1 MYPWYDYCIAFVNV
15 LPSFP
20 SQNSPND
27 NLLDGSPKEE
37 QTQHNKDS
45 SEFIVNKLEIGP
57 TNSTGGV
64 TTLLTVENVEKLQG
78 NPLYAYFSAPF
89 GATGDNLV
97 PTYKVCSY
105 FNP

>member
-1 MYPWYDYCIAFVNV
+1 MYPWYDYYIALVNT

-27 NLLDGSPKEE
+27 NLLDGPPKEE
-37 QTQHNKDS
+37 QTQHNNDS
-45 SEFIVNKLEIGP
+45 SEFIVNKLEISP
-57 TNSTGGV
+57 TN
-64 TTLLTVENVEKLQG
+64 TTLLTVENVEKLQR

>member
-1 MYPWYDYCIAFVNV
+1 MYPWYDYYIALVNT
-15 LPSFP
+15 LLSFP
-20 SQNSPND
+20 SQNSGP
-27 NLLDGSPKEE
+27 PKEE

-57 TNSTGGV
+57 TNSTSGV
-64 TTLLTVENVEKLQG
+64 TTLLTVENIEKLQG